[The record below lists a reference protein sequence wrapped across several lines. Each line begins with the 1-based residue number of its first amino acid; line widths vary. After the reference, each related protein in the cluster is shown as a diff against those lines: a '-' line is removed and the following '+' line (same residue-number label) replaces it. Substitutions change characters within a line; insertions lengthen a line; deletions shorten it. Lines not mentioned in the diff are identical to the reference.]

1 MTHASSLIER
11 QEQQMKRQKFFGDM
25 NRQDGVTFLE
35 LLIALVV
42 VAILAAVAIPAF
54 GSAGPNCDT
63 PDAQQGPLMRAKI
76 GKITGDIGRIH
87 LAARS
92 FDLSYG
98 RFPDSLAEIGLSDLE
113 DPWGNPYQYLVVLGR
128 QNVGPVRKDQNLK
141 PVNSGYDVY
150 SMGPDGKTAS
160 PFTSTV
166 GADDIVMA
174 NDGAYFG
181 LACQYNGSGNN

>member
-1 MTHASSLIER
+1 
-11 QEQQMKRQKFFGDM
+11 MKRQKFFGGM

-54 GSAGPNCDT
+54 GSAGPNCDS

-98 RFPDSLAEIGLSDLE
+98 RFPDSLVEIGLSDLE

-181 LACQYNGSGNN
+181 LESQSPGSGNK